1 MWGRDD
7 GGDGLAVERQWSWA
21 LEMVVG
27 SWHSLCEQNPGHFNT
42 GQTQPVLASLCGVI
56 LDLRPPH
63 QTLLFCLAPFF
74 RGESAATGQ
83 LVIKRA
89 AAGMRGVFLTTTK
102 FTSALSGRRETPDPG
117 PCPKGQ
123 GADLATGHGWPFV
136 PLPQHAVVPEGRGCS
151 PVSNRIRTQSR
162 ASGGEVSENSL
173 N

>member
-1 MWGRDD
+1 M
-7 GGDGLAVERQWSWA
+7 QWSWA

-27 SWHSLCEQNPGHFNT
+27 CWHSLCEQNPGLFNT
-42 GQTQPVLASLCGVI
+42 GRTQPVLASLCGVI
-56 LDLRPPH
+56 LDLPPPP
-63 QTLLFCLAPFF
+63 QTLLFCRAPFF

-136 PLPQHAVVPEGRGCS
+136 PLPQHA
-151 PVSNRIRTQSR
+151 
-162 ASGGEVSENSL
+162 
-173 N
+173 